1 MSEFEYK
8 YNKIY
13 ESNNID
19 LKVKNNLL
27 KMLEILESFEESED
41 TNEIEN
47 KLFDINDKKNDENE
61 KINIELARLISKK
74 NNKDYSS
81 ILKSI
86 VNKDYESLDDE
97 GENVKNI
104 LNKNIEDAKA
114 EIVKEELK
122 NDILSNFVTCYDKI
136 LNQYLAYIDLFASN
150 KSLEKRYK

>member
-47 KLFDINDKKNDENE
+47 KLFDINDKKTDEKE

-86 VNKDYESLDDE
+86 VNKDFESLDDE

-136 LNQYLAYIDLFASN
+136 LDQYLAYIDLFASN
-150 KSLEKRYK
+150 KGLEKRYK

>member
-47 KLFDINDKKNDENE
+47 KLFDINDKKTDEKE

-86 VNKDYESLDDE
+86 VNKDFESLDDE

-150 KSLEKRYK
+150 KGLEKRYK

>member
-27 KMLEILESFEESED
+27 KMLEIIESFEEFED

-47 KLFDINDKKNDENE
+47 KLFDINDKKTDEKG

-86 VNKDYESLDDE
+86 VNKDFESLDDE

-136 LNQYLAYIDLFASN
+136 LDQYLAYIDLFASN

>member
-47 KLFDINDKKNDENE
+47 KLFDINDKKNDEKE

>member
-47 KLFDINDKKNDENE
+47 KLFDINEKKNDEKE

-150 KSLEKRYK
+150 KGLEKRYK